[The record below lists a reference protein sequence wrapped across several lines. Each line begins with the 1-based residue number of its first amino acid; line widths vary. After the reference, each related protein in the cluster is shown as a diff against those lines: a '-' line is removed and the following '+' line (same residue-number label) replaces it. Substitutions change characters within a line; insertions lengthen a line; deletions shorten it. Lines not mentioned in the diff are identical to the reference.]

1 LGDISK
7 GISPFSLP
15 KIGAKFMAFDKSKL
29 EEAQTVQKGLQQFD
43 RLHRPFEE
51 MNRDGETL
59 LVCNTCGIDFPCE
72 RMLTFMMLQGVA
84 SLAAMIPTGN
94 MANVLKRFSG
104 Q

>member
-1 LGDISK
+1 LGDISNEV
-7 GISPFSLP
+7 SPFSLP
-15 KIGAKFMAFDKSKL
+15 KIGAKFVTFDQSKL
-29 EEAQTVQKGLQQFD
+29 AEAQVVQKGLQQFD

-72 RMLTFMMLQGVA
+72 RMLSFMMLQGVA
-84 SLAAMIPTGN
+84 SLTAMIPTGN
-94 MANVLKRFSG
+94 MASVLKRFSG